1 MVLARRRDREGSS
14 PPGSVRVQKGNAS
27 SSGFGFSRLRSR
39 TDKERWR
46 EEGEGG
52 SPGERRGERGRANH
66 LESKS
71 VGKKNKLGG
80 SNNKEI
86 CFSSVRARAA
96 CLACFVSPFRF
107 CFSLSPAPL
116 FSRNEKRETDEAVCA
131 AARYALTIRAIFLFR
146 AKHPRFLNRSFSL
159 SLSLSLEHAFPGST
173 WPPLRVC
180 RGDDTTVR
188 ATVRH
193 DNRRGIIVFAACHAA
208 VTPAR
213 KLSHYSDG
221 GRGVGGGNR
230 NTTAAAAAARPV
242 KNFKPTK
249 L

>member
-1 MVLARRRDREGSS
+1 MGVIIKKYVSLRSEPG
-14 PPGSVRVQKGNAS
+14 PPAWLVSFLPFVSAS
-27 SSGFGFSRLRSR
+27 LFLRLRSS
-39 TDKERWR
+39 R
-46 EEGEGG
+46 ET
-52 SPGERRGERGRANH
+52 
-66 LESKS
+66 
-71 VGKKNKLGG
+71 
-80 SNNKEI
+80 
-86 CFSSVRARAA
+86 
-96 CLACFVSPFRF
+96 
-107 CFSLSPAPL
+107 
-116 FSRNEKRETDEAVCA
+116 RNEKRETDEAVCA